1 MGAESSSNDE
11 PDGQHHGEG
20 DGAKAGPRIL
30 LVEDEALIR
39 LYLVDL
45 LGDLQFTVC
54 GVATTSAQ
62 AMEFARATKPDLAL
76 VDIGLRGKTDGI
88 ATAEQLRAQFEI
100 PTIFL
105 SGNSDSAT
113 LERAMMVGPV
123 DFIEKPF
130 RPERLVAAL
139 EKALSIG

>member
-1 MGAESSSNDE
+1 
-11 PDGQHHGEG
+11 
-20 DGAKAGPRIL
+20 
-30 LVEDEALIR
+30 
-39 LYLVDL
+39 
-45 LGDLQFTVC
+45 
-54 GVATTSAQ
+54 
-62 AMEFARATKPDLAL
+62 MEFARATKPDLAL

-105 SGNSDSAT
+105 SGNSNSAT